1 MNQPPS
7 PPPRPRPGFFGS
19 LRFSWTLV
27 LGIVLGA
34 TLGAVAVTA
43 IVVRMPRQYAA
54 RAVIDCRPA
63 RTLLANRKLPPGGLE
78 AGDFEPSGY
87 PVSDML
93 LAATQQALSRVDDGT
108 PAPLRPPLRD
118 SITIKSS
125 PDQAGVFEVT
135 IVRADPF
142 EPRLLLD
149 AYVANYSG
157 YLSGQYH
164 HDALSRLAANDQTLA
179 QLCFLGFENRRKL
192 VARWNSVAAAALWL
206 KPQEQWI
213 SIMNTALED
222 LETLRQGDED
232 DQFFD
237 AAHHANSDNREALR
251 RYDEYSKLSAAT
263 KGDLEARDFNVKW
276 LRVRHDLLLLVIQR
290 GTQLLMVIDTASQA
304 VLDSKSAAG
313 TPAETIVRELM
324 AVGATEIA
332 NRVEISRELDNRIA
346 SDLAEIAKEVPLLA
360 VDRPDRQQ
368 HRLVFP
374 NPAMVT
380 MAQTAGLLFGGLVG
394 MLLVHAR
401 ARHCPDPPAIK
412 PFTDEPW

>member
-1 MNQPPS
+1 M
-7 PPPRPRPGFFGS
+7 
-19 LRFSWTLV
+19 
-27 LGIVLGA
+27 
-34 TLGAVAVTA
+34 
-43 IVVRMPRQYAA
+43 
-54 RAVIDCRPA
+54 
-63 RTLLANRKLPPGGLE
+63 
-78 AGDFEPSGY
+78 
-87 PVSDML
+87 
-93 LAATQQALSRVDDGT
+93 
-108 PAPLRPPLRD
+108 
-118 SITIKSS
+118 
-125 PDQAGVFEVT
+125 FEVT